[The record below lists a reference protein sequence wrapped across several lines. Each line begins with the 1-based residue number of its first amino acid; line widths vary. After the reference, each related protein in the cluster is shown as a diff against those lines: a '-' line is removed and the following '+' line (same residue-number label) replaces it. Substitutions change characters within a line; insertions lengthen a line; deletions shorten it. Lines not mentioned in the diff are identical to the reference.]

1 MVTGTWGLWGHVL
14 VLQSIPFP
22 SLAAQGSQS
31 LDAAGVYELV
41 VFLWDGSVQRRVL
54 AAQQGPGAA
63 PGRDPRVPTGNP
75 GLSQPRPSRVAME
88 RHSEGREASPS
99 FPG

>member
-1 MVTGTWGLWGHVL
+1 MVTGTWGLWGHIPV
-14 VLQSIPFP
+14 VESILFP

-54 AAQQGPGAA
+54 PARKGPAARGPGAEIHLCPHRESRRGQA
-63 PGRDPRVPTGNP
+63 VPATP
-75 GLSQPRPSRVAME
+75 
-88 RHSEGREASPS
+88 
-99 FPG
+99 